1 MYLFFLNIFK
11 NIKAINKVIEFNKLK
26 IERINT
32 SLSNLVE
39 EVINNPR
46 MNLATKV
53 KTKEI

>member
-1 MYLFFLNIFK
+1 MLKLK

-32 SLSNLVE
+32 SFSNFVE
-39 EVINNPR
+39 ELINNPR